1 MARTV
6 RRKTK
11 DEVYLDKE
19 RKGSSN
25 SRKNISRNNK
35 KNRLKKI
42 DYNNPALLEDLDDEY
57 DY

>member
-19 RKGSSN
+19 KKGNSN

-35 KNRLKKI
+35 KNKLKKI
-42 DYNNPALLEDLDDEY
+42 DYNNPSLLEDLDDEY

>member
-19 RKGSSN
+19 TKGSSN
-25 SRKNISRNNK
+25 NRKNISRNNK
-35 KNRLKKI
+35 KNKLKKI